1 MDTSIHSEP
10 PAEAASAC
18 SEFLAPNDTR
28 RARMG
33 VMHGWERSALKH
45 GPFVAAVVVIS
56 IITSALIAFVPFH
69 IG

>member
-1 MDTSIHSEP
+1 MNAIHEHT
-10 PAEAASAC
+10 EAASAC
-18 SEFLAPNDTR
+18 SEFLEDRP

-56 IITSALIAFVPFH
+56 IITSVLVTFFPIH